1 MIKGAVRYRDSVPNS
16 ANSAHSGISP
26 AHLLALVPA
35 FILTAM
41 PPIAAS
47 ARDLGIRG
55 ATWIIAEP
63 DFLSVIGDSLE
74 VLKDSG
80 ALDWELEKAAAR
92 AIERMEEPEPV
103 AGIAPARNRTTR
115 LFDPTVKLETDV
127 FGSDG
132 TLIAAAGTRI
142 NPLEYSALTEDE
154 RDLVFI
160 DGRRRAE
167 VEWALGR
174 DRPAKIVLLA
184 GRPLDLA
191 RTHGRP
197 FFFDQGGLL
206 AERLGIHHTP
216 TLALREGFFL
226 RLVEIP
232 VDEVRDGPPTGKG
245 RPR

>member
-1 MIKGAVRYRDSVPNS
+1 MIRGAVRYRHSKPDSV
-16 ANSAHSGISP
+16 HSGISP

-63 DFLSVIGDSLE
+63 DFLGVIGDRLE
-74 VLKDSG
+74 ILKDSG
-80 ALDWELEKAAAR
+80 ALDREHEKAASR

-142 NPLEYSALTEDE
+142 NPLEYSDLTEDE

-160 DGRRRAE
+160 DGRRKAE

-174 DRPAKIVLLA
+174 DRPSKIVLLA

-191 RTHGRP
+191 RAHGRP

-216 TLALREGFFL
+216 TLALRDGFFL

-232 VDEVRDGPPTGKG
+232 VDGGRGGSPAGKG
-245 RPR
+245 KFK